1 MLVSN
6 LLLGGVTLYAVI
18 RRIMF
23 INDAVKEKNN
33 SRLKAEIFFLAL
45 ILLISGLII
54 TLANIIK

>member
-6 LLLGGVTLYAVI
+6 LLLGSVTLYAVI

-23 INDAVKEKNN
+23 IIDAVKEKNN
-33 SRLKAEIFFLAL
+33 SKLKAKIFFLAL

-54 TLANIIK
+54 TLTNII

>member
-1 MLVSN
+1 MLASN
-6 LLLGGVTLYAVI
+6 LLLGSVTLYAVI

-23 INDAVKEKNN
+23 IIDAVKEKNN

-54 TLANIIK
+54 TLTNII

>member
-6 LLLGGVTLYAVI
+6 LLLGSVTLYAVI

-23 INDAVKEKNN
+23 IIDAVKEKNN
-33 SRLKAEIFFLAL
+33 SKLKAEIFFLAL

-54 TLANIIK
+54 TLTNII